1 MGQASVVAVAVSGPF
16 AEAPFLAIVMLLGVM
31 LCSLL
36 CVMAAL
42 LHGGETLQRSSVMLI
57 SQVYLVLTALLQLSV
72 AGDRIVAQVA
82 GVLVF
87 ALGVAPGFF
96 RKNNF
101 RAARYCIAVGSVV
114 AACAILL
121 F

>member
-1 MGQASVVAVAVSGPF
+1 MGQASVVAGAVSGPF

-57 SQVYLVLTALLQLSV
+57 SQVYLVLTALLQLF
-72 AGDRIVAQVA
+72 VA
-82 GVLVF
+82 GVRFVPHVAVFLVF
-87 ALGVAPGFF
+87 ALGVAPVFF
-96 RKNNF
+96 HKNNLHS
-101 RAARYCIAVGSVV
+101 ARYCIAVGSVV

>member
-1 MGQASVVAVAVSGPF
+1 MNQVYAVAVVASGPF
-16 AEAPFLAIVMLLGVM
+16 AEAPFMGIVLLLGVV

-36 CVMAAL
+36 CVAAAL

-57 SQVYLVLTALLQLSV
+57 SQIYLVLTALLQLSV
-72 AGDRIVAQVA
+72 AEDSIVAQVA
-82 GVLVF
+82 GFLVF
-87 ALGVAPGFF
+87 ALGVAPVFF

-101 RAARYCIAVGSVV
+101 RAARYCIAVGAVM

>member
-1 MGQASVVAVAVSGPF
+1 MNQANFVAFVATGPF
-16 AEAPFLAIVMLLGVM
+16 AETPFLGIVLLLGVV

-36 CVMAAL
+36 CVAAAL
-42 LHGGETLQRSSVMLI
+42 LHEGETLQRSSVMLI
-57 SQVYLVLTALLQLSV
+57 SQIYLVLTALLQLSV
-72 AGDRIVAQVA
+72 AGDSVVAQVA
-82 GVLVF
+82 GFLVF
-87 ALGVAPGFF
+87 ALGIAPVFF

-101 RAARYCIAVGSVV
+101 RAARYCIAVGAVV